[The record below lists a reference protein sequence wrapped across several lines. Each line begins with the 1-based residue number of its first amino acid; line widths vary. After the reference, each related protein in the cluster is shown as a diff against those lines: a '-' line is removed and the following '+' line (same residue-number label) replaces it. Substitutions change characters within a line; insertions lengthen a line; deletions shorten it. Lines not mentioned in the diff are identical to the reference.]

1 MDVATSN
8 CRSISADMSQ
18 NYASE
23 RQPLIHNFSCPH
35 LLWRISFFH
44 KLKYDRHLYKNCWT
58 TFKDA
63 DRLHKLHK
71 KTLTHRTDSSHITN
85 KRLLIPYLYANLLLK
100 TLSSLTSNEE
110 KTEILEG
117 TNTSLQD
124 IPNLV
129 STSWSSTHTRQ
140 WKRSHNCNCF
150 SEHSLQ
156 AKILWNVNIELN
168 FLAQHAAV
176 IPVSHLQTKL
186 CLLVSVSPLYI
197 QIRWKNLQGTE
208 PTLPSGILQK
218 EKPRL
223 FDVYCY
229 FNWQLSNSCL
239 IKNQVSGQNPVNISK
254 VLNFN
259 PQSWQFHKVES
270 TTEAPLKL
278 HWWKCVASILK
289 LGSFQ
294 FSRVFMYVYEM
305 RY

>member
-63 DRLHKLHK
+63 DRLHRLHK

-100 TLSSLTSNEE
+100 TLSSLTSNEG

-186 CLLVSVSPLYI
+186 CLLVRVSPLYI
-197 QIRWKNLQGTE
+197 QLRWKNLQGTE

-223 FDVYCY
+223 CDVYCY

-259 PQSWQFHKVES
+259 PQSGSS
-270 TTEAPLKL
+270 TRSNQPLKL